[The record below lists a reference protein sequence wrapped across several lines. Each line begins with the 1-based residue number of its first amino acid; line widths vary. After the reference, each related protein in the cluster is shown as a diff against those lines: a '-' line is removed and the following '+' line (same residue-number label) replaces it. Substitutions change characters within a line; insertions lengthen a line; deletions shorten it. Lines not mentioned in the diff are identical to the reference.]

1 MIFYRLILFFVLAS
15 CCIVTHRLLCHSLVP
30 SERYSANLT
39 SRSPLL
45 EERRGRALFD
55 NLSFVVTYQF
65 YFLYSTTFSTCSTM
79 LCCWMWKNNL
89 FIHILQHRFFSLRRR
104 RRMMRSAQQRT

>member
-15 CCIVTHRLLCHSLVP
+15 CCIVTHHLLCHSLVR

-55 NLSFVVTYQF
+55 NLSFVVTYHLLSFTVQF
-65 YFLYSTTFSTCSTM
+65 LLPTVQQIFN
-79 LCCWMWKNNL
+79 CWYGRTKKL
-89 FIHILQHRFFSLRRR
+89 IVILQHRFFSSRRR
-104 RRMMRSAQQRT
+104 RRM